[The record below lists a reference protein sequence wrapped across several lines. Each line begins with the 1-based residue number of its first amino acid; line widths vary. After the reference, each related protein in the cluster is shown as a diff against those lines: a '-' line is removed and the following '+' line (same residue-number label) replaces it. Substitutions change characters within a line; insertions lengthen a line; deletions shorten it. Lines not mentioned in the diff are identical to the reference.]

1 MRGVSGVWGVRY
13 EGGLVCVGQVWG
25 VCGGSGMRG
34 VWCVGVRYEGGLV
47 CGGQV

>member
-1 MRGVSGVWGVRY
+1 MRGVSSVWGVRY

-25 VCGGSGMRG
+25 V
-34 VWCVGVRYEGGLV
+34 WCVGVRYEGGLV